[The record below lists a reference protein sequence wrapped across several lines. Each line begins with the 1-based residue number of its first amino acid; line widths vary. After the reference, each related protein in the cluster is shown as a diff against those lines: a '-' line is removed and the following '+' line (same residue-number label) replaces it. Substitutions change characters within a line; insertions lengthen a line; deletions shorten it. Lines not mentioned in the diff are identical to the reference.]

1 MFKVNFHVTEK
12 CNYRC
17 GYCFADFDSKGKI
30 LSFDNVKMIV
40 DNLVE
45 SGMVDEV
52 NIAGGEPFC
61 HPYLNQLIDYI
72 YSVGLKCSIIS
83 NGSLITEDW
92 ILEYNQK
99 LTTLGLS
106 IDSLDES
113 ECRCIGRCCGNNVI
127 DKKRLMDMI
136 YFAKEVN
143 PLIQIKINTVVS
155 KYNLSL
161 SVKEL
166 IEKTPI
172 DRWKILRAKLF
183 ETDYFSN
190 KELLISENEWLNIVK
205 KVVEIKSFNKKMR
218 KVIEENLVSTYIII
232 DPLGNVKDN
241 SRNNNYVSIG
251 NFLQESFENVMKN
264 IKLNIHGY
272 QNRYL

>member
-17 GYCFADFDSKGKI
+17 GYCFADFDSKGKV
-30 LSFDNVKMIV
+30 LSFDDAKKII
-40 DNLVE
+40 DNLIE
-45 SGMVDEV
+45 SGLVDEV
-52 NIAGGEPFC
+52 NITGGEPFC
-61 HPYLNQLIDYI
+61 YPYLNQLINYI
-72 YSVGLKCSIIS
+72 CSNGLRCSIIS
-83 NGSLITEDW
+83 NGSLITKSWVRDY
-92 ILEYNQK
+92 IPK
-99 LTTLGLS
+99 LSTFGLS
-106 IDSLDES
+106 IDSLDEK
-113 ECRCIGRCCGNNVI
+113 ECSIIGRCCGNKTIN
-127 DKKRLMDMI
+127 KKWLMDTICFM
-136 YFAKEVN
+136 KETH
-143 PLIQIKINTVVS
+143 PLIQLKINTVVS

-183 ETDYFSN
+183 ETDFFSN
-190 KELLISENEWLNIVK
+190 KELLISENDWLNIVK

-251 NFLQESFENVMKN
+251 NLLQESFENVMKN

-272 QNRYL
+272 QNRYF